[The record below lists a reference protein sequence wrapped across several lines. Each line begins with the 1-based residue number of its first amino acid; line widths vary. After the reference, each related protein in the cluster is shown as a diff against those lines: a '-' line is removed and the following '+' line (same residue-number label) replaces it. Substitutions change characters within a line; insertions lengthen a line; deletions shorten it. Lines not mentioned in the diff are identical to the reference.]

1 MTQYLV
7 FTAMIFSIHV
17 LRQHGIE
24 QAVLRVWIPF
34 FLAFPFSFFVN
45 IPGLPDPNFMQ
56 TAILPILFVLLRD
69 RGNEMTFGRMEILL
83 AMYVVLRVFVDFL
96 SRGYADAQNYAFFM
110 LSSLIGPYLI
120 GRYVINRREMD
131 IDTARMFVL
140 MFVIFF
146 PMFAYELKFWVSPIF
161 AFFGR
166 FFPGAGSGLSIR
178 YGLARTAGSFEHPI
192 LACIMIIVA
201 YRLHRWL
208 CWRGFYEQPQTGWMA
223 KFERLT
229 AWIPIP
235 FKHKISIALILMAL
249 MTISRGP
256 WIGALAGA
264 TLVAV
269 GNFKNR
275 KRWLQIVAVVFLVG
289 GIAGKMALD
298 SYITPKEGEVISGE
312 ALTMLY
318 RKEMIDR
325 YKEFMYEKMWT
336 GWGLTT
342 RPKIPGMESIDNAFF
357 GMALQHGVLAPALF
371 ALILFYAIVSQ
382 IKYGLTSPPGEPPI
396 GFTFSGIYLMCAISF
411 ATVYMGSQTEPM
423 IFLLLGWGESIKR
436 RREQIS
442 AGNGPQVTPAPDTR
456 PFRRIMY

>member
-7 FTAMIFSIHV
+7 FAAMILSIHV
-17 LRQHGIE
+17 IRQHGIE
-24 QAVLRVWIPF
+24 QAVLRVWIPC
-34 FLAFPFSFFVN
+34 FLIFPVSFLVN
-45 IPGLPDPNFMQ
+45 IPGLPDPNFMHA
-56 TAILPILFVLLRD
+56 AILPILFYLLKESSH
-69 RGNEMTFGRMEILL
+69 EMTFGRMEVLL
-83 AMYVVLRVFVDFL
+83 AAYVLLRIFVDFL
-96 SRGYADAQNYAFFM
+96 SRGYSDAQNYAFFM
-110 LSSLIGPYLI
+110 ICSLIGSYLI
-120 GRYVINRREMD
+120 GRYVINRLEMD
-131 IDTARMFVL
+131 IETARMIVL
-140 MFVIFF
+140 MFVCFF
-146 PMFAYELKFWVSPIF
+146 PMFAYELKFWISPVFVI
-161 AFFGR
+161 FGR

-192 LACIMIIVA
+192 LACIMIVVA

-208 CWRGFYEQPQTGWMA
+208 SWRGFYEQAQTGWMA
-223 KFERLT
+223 KIERIT

-289 GIAGKMALD
+289 GIAGKMALE

-325 YKEFMYEKMWT
+325 YKEFMYEKIWT

-357 GMALQHGVLAPALF
+357 GMALQHGVIAPALF
-371 ALILFYAIVSQ
+371 ALILIYAIVSQ
-382 IKYGLTSPPGEPPI
+382 IKFGLASPPDEPPI

-411 ATVYMGSQTEPM
+411 STVYMGAQTEPM

-436 RREQIS
+436 RREKIS
-442 AGNGPQVTPAPDTR
+442 SANGPRATPTADAQ